1 LVTRHDVPAVFTQPD
16 RPAGRDLKLRPSPIK
31 AAALALGIPVL
42 QPEKLRAPEAAAE
55 LAAWEADLFVVAA
68 YGQILPRRIL
78 DLPRLGCLNIHA
90 SLLPRH
96 RGASPVHAAVLA
108 GDTESG
114 ITIMQMDEGLD
125 TGDILLREALTLAP
139 RETAGT
145 LHDRLAALAPG
156 ALLRTLDGLA
166 TGTIS
171 RVPQDHAAATYAP
184 KLQKADGRIDWT
196 LEAAALDRRLRG
208 LSPWPGAHTT
218 LPDGRLLKI
227 LDAVPG
233 PGAGTPGTVLSA
245 DASGLT
251 VAAGSGALQILRLQ
265 AAGGKALSAADFLRG
280 IPLAVG
286 ARLGAGND
294 TPGYALTP
302 GGVQR

>member
-1 LVTRHDVPAVFTQPD
+1 LFFSALGKSESPPCGRWKR
-16 RPAGRDLKLRPSPIK
+16 RPTPVK
-31 AAALALGIPVL
+31 AAALALGLPVF
-42 QPEKLRAPEAAAE
+42 QPEKLRAPEAAAD
-55 LAAWEADLFVVAA
+55 LAAWRADVFVVAA

-108 GDTESG
+108 GDSESG

-125 TGDILLREALTLAP
+125 TGDILVQEALTLHP

-156 ALLRTLDGLA
+156 ALRRALDGLA
-166 TGTIS
+166 NGTVRRS
-171 RVPQDHAAATYAP
+171 PQDHAAATYAP
-184 KLQKADGRIDWT
+184 KLQKSDGRIDWE
-196 LEAAALDRRLRG
+196 LDAAILDRRMRG

-227 LDAVPG
+227 LDAVPV
-233 PGAGTPGTVLSA
+233 PGKGNPGTLLAA
-245 DASGLT
+245 DPAALI
-251 VAAGSGALQILRLQ
+251 VAAGAGAMQILRIQ
-265 AAGGKALSAADFLRG
+265 AAGGRALTSAEFLRG
-280 IPLAVG
+280 LPLPAG
-286 ARLGAGND
+286 ARLGAD
-294 TPGYALTP
+294 
-302 GGVQR
+302 